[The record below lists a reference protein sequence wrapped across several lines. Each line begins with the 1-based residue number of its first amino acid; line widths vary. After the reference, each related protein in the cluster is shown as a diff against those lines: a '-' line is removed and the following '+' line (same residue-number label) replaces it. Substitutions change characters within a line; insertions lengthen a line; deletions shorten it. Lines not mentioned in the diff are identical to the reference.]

1 MLLSLR
7 GCFSGEF
14 TSRSQKIGCDWG
26 KVTSYFKAAANTI
39 ALQLIPRDLRK
50 HLLFWNGS
58 ALPTPHLTPGK
69 SLRRTA
75 GRVGQHITAKLNRW
89 SFHLLNYSEPKKKSK
104 MPAICGGLTVF
115 RAWKPPKPVRENK
128 MYPY

>member
-14 TSRSQKIGCDWG
+14 TSRSQKMGCDWG
-26 KVTSYFKAAANTI
+26 KVTSYFKAAANMI
-39 ALQLIPRDLRK
+39 ALELMPRDLRK
-50 HLLFWNGS
+50 HLFWNGS
-58 ALPTPHLTPGK
+58 ALSTPHLTPGRACAEQRDV
-69 SLRRTA
+69 SASTSQPNPT
-75 GRVGQHITAKLNRW
+75 GGVFIF
-89 SFHLLNYSEPKKKSK
+89 SFTQSQKKSK
-104 MPAICGGLTVF
+104 MPALCGGLTAF